1 MQAELSHYDVLEVAH
16 SASPEVIQAAYRRLC
31 QKYHPDLNRHDSAAH
46 SKMVRLNAAYAVL
59 DDPDQRRAYDA
70 LLAAASQTEFDTGAT
85 HSHRA
90 ANKSWGYMV
99 KEAVKVVAGSVVSL
113 VQFVL
118 GIAFWLF
125 ILGVVLGVLKE
136 WKQGE
141 TGKPSAGTVAA
152 SEAKLIPPD
161 KRAGGSSPQ
170 TSMPPSVPRDTMER
184 GLRQMAEELNARAP
198 YGVAEGV
205 NVTKAL
211 AEKDRLIVT
220 AMLLTHRR
228 AEINVGAFEL
238 VASKSLA
245 AVVCADQSMR
255 QYLNLG
261 ATFVYTYFGND
272 DRLIAEIPISLAD
285 CHVERKADGGVQP
298 HAGSTS

>member
-1 MQAELSHYDVLEVAH
+1 MHSEPNYYDVLEVAH
-16 SASPEVIQAAYRRLC
+16 SASTEVIQAAYRRLC
-31 QKYHPDLNRHDSAAH
+31 QKYHPDHNRHDSDAH
-46 SKMVRLNAAYAVL
+46 SKMVQLNAAYEVL
-59 DDPDQRRAYDA
+59 NDPDQRQAYDA
-70 LLAAASQTEFDTGAT
+70 LLAAGQTESGRSAT
-85 HSHRA
+85 HSDREG
-90 ANKSWGYMV
+90 NNGWGHLV
-99 KEAVKVVAGSVVSL
+99 KKAVKAVVGGVVSL
-113 VQFVL
+113 VQFVF

-136 WKQGE
+136 WKQDE

-184 GLRQMAEELNARAP
+184 DLRQMAEELNARAP

-285 CHVERKADGGVQP
+285 CHVERKADGGV
-298 HAGSTS
+298 